1 MKLNHIGV
9 AVNDIEETT
18 HLLEFFG
25 YSADEKIM
33 WDENQKV
40 NVRFLY
46 NSNAPTIEL
55 LAGGAEPSPIEQI
68 LKKNG
73 TSVYHLC
80 FETKSIEDTV
90 QELRRQHY
98 LPIGE
103 KKESV
108 IGGRNVIFLYHPDN
122 VMIELLEVG

>member
-46 NSNAPTIEL
+46 SSNAPTIEL
-55 LAGGAEPSPIEQI
+55 LAGGQS
-68 LKKNG
+68 
-73 TSVYHLC
+73 HLPLN
-80 FETKSIEDTV
+80 KS
-90 QELRRQHY
+90 LRKMGQVCIIFALRQ
-98 LPIGE
+98 
-103 KKESV
+103 KA
-108 IGGRNVIFLYHPDN
+108 
-122 VMIELLEVG
+122 